1 MCLFHFLEICILH
14 IITMLTTILSTAS
27 LSGIHIRTSLCTTLS
42 SALSVHFSTCSLENS
57 IDFCHSCINSS

>member
-1 MCLFHFLEICILH
+1 MCLFHLLKICILN
-14 IITMLTTILSTAS
+14 IVTMLAIILTSILTC
-27 LSGIHIRTSLCTTLS
+27 IHIRTSLCTTLS

>member
-1 MCLFHFLEICILH
+1 MCLFHFLKICILN
-14 IITMLTTILSTAS
+14 IVTMLAIILTSILTC
-27 LSGIHIRTSLCTTLS
+27 IHIRTSLCTTLS